1 MTKFEVW
8 KIVVSNNKRDAVLFS
23 VEKDLK
29 SAYDLVCGLSE
40 FVKDIK
46 LVISELDETNESNV
60 GTIVEFYT
68 NGYVKL
74 VVYNIEQVKE

>member
-8 KIVVSNNKRDAVLFS
+8 KIVVNNNKRDAVLFS

-29 SAYDLVCGLSE
+29 SAYDLVCKLSE

-46 LVISELDETNESNV
+46 LVISDLDETNESNV
-60 GTIVEFYT
+60 GAIVDLDDKNAKIVIF
-68 NGYVKL
+68 
-74 VVYNIEQVKE
+74 NIEQVKE